1 MSISILKLGTT
12 GIKDSFKWYVREHA
26 NEIAIVGIMFV
37 IGVGIA
43 LVATGDISQAIAR
56 GARR

>member
-56 GARR
+56 GGRR